1 MNWVLANT
9 VQQKKED
16 GRISPENRQWA
27 ETLPI
32 PQEEHNWQFEVNSHP
47 GLTDLFI
54 GDVRKA
60 WQALGLFTAAH
71 CVENSQNQDY
81 TGKLLVLNPHNT
93 VKRSAFSICYYLEY
107 LNEIHM
113 EIPQVY
119 ELDLERQN
127 EHFVDFLYW
136 LKAGNHT
143 EKNNLKVIHNGTCNA
158 YLEDVFRFFL
168 YIEGMY
174 EQLGSLKVL
183 SYNYHFAVNAVGV
196 KKRLRFQAFKG
207 YLQEEERNVRPAEHD
222 EIITVL
228 QACTNCR
235 DQLLILL
242 LAETGFRIG
251 EILGVDY
258 VHDIDYRN
266 RMIGVYFREDNEND
280 ARAKNAEYRKARI
293 SDDSFDFL
301 MYYLAEYR
309 KLLQHQNYLFINI
322 AGKTAGQPLKVDSVY
337 DMLKRMEKKTGID
350 LTPHMLRRYFA
361 NIRRKDGWRL
371 ELIQQALGHKHLN
384 TTIRYLN
391 IMDDELIEA
400 SQEFY
405 AKHSALYGVKEL
417 L

>member
-1 MNWVLANT
+1 MSAVRRYK
-9 VQQKKED
+9 V
-16 GRISPENRQWA
+16 
-27 ETLPI
+27 ETLVEGTVKYYFIRDCEPLDI
-32 PQEEHNWQFEVNSHP
+32 VYFPSKYLKYKIKSHRSP
-47 GLTDLFI
+47 
-54 GDVRKA
+54 
-60 WQALGLFTAAH
+60 
-71 CVENSQNQDY
+71 
-81 TGKLLVLNPHNT
+81 NT
-93 VKRSAFSICYYLEY
+93 VKRAAFAICYYLEY
-107 LNEIHM
+107 LKEIPM

-119 ELDLERQN
+119 ELDLEKQN
-127 EHFVDFLYW
+127 DHFVNFLYW

-168 YIEGMY
+168 YIEGMD

-196 KKRLRFQAFKG
+196 KKKLRFQAFKG
-207 YLQEEERNVRPAEHD
+207 YLQPEERNVRPAEQD
-222 EIITVL
+222 EIITIL

-258 VHDIDYRN
+258 VHDIDYQHHLV
-266 RMIGVYFREDNEND
+266 GVYFREDNENE
-280 ARAKNAEYRKARI
+280 ARAKNAEYRKAKI
-293 SDDSFDFL
+293 SNDTFEFL

-309 KLLQHQNYLFINI
+309 ELLQHQNYLFINI
-322 AGKTAGQPLKVDSVY
+322 TGNTAGQPLKVNSVY
-337 DMLKRMEKKTGID
+337 DMLGRMEKKTGID

-361 NIRRKDGWRL
+361 NMRRKDGWRL
-371 ELIQQALGHKHLN
+371 ELIQQALGHKHLD

-391 IMDDELIEA
+391 IIDDELIEA

-405 AKHSALYGVKEL
+405 EKHSALYGVKEL